1 MLMLLSYVYQLRSIR
16 NFSPDLTIIK
26 NVFKKIKGYLKEGQ
40 ALCFESTTYP
50 GTTEELILPYIENKF
65 EIGKDFFLIYSPER
79 DDPGSKYDGKKIP
92 KLVSGYTKKCLLI
105 GEKIYK
111 SIIKKPIKVP
121 SIKVA
126 EMSKLYENIFRSI
139 NISLVNETKIILK
152 KLNIEIS
159 DVINAAK
166 TKPFGFMPFYPGPG
180 YGGHCIPVDPYYF
193 IWMAKRYKLN
203 SKFIELS
210 GKINNSIPRWI
221 CDQIKI
227 RIKKNR

>member
-1 MLMLLSYVYQLRSIR
+1 
-16 NFSPDLTIIK
+16 
-26 NVFKKIKGYLKEGQ
+26 
-40 ALCFESTTYP
+40 
-50 GTTEELILPYIENKF
+50 
-65 EIGKDFFLIYSPER
+65 
-79 DDPGSKYDGKKIP
+79 
-92 KLVSGYTKKCLLI
+92 
-105 GEKIYK
+105 
-111 SIIKKPIKVP
+111 
-121 SIKVA
+121 
-126 EMSKLYENIFRSI
+126 MSKLYENIFRSI

-227 RIKKNR
+227 ELKKTGKKINSSKVLILGVAYKKNINDDRESPAYKLIEILIKNYNCKVSFFDPFIKKLNYTNSRNFNNNSLILDDKTLKTFDYGIIVTDHDSVNYKRIKKNVKILFDTRNVKNLDGKNIIKI